1 MEDWKIAE
9 ALLANTNR
17 VMLTGPPGVGKTYA
31 AQRYQL
37 GGRGVYS
44 ITCTP
49 DTPAS
54 EIRGNYFPT
63 EDGNLRWQDGVG
75 IKAMREGSRL
85 VLNEISQ
92 AGPDLYPLVLALT
105 DCSDSAHITLPT
117 GETVKPS
124 YGYQV
129 VATDNARHTDLAPA
143 LQSRFATAMWVGS
156 VHPDALALFPA
167 EFHGL
172 IAMSC
177 ESEESREDRKDITLR
192 HWLEFF
198 KLRPLLGI
206 DDGDLAALIFS
217 DREMGSSLNLLEAN
231 KEERQSEATE
241 TVGATEATL

>member
-9 ALLANTNR
+9 ALLSNTNR
-17 VMLTGPPGVGKTYA
+17 VLLTGPPGVGKTYT
-31 AQRYQL
+31 AQRYML
-37 GGRGVYS
+37 GSRKCYS

-75 IKAMREGSRL
+75 IKAMREGARL

-105 DCSDSAHITLPT
+105 DCTDSAHITLPT
-117 GETVKPS
+117 GETVTPN

-129 VATDNARHTDLAPA
+129 VGTDNALHTDLSAA
-143 LQSRFATAMWVGS
+143 LQSRFATAMWVDS
-156 VHPDALALFPA
+156 VHPDALALFP
-167 EFHGL
+167 EPFRKL
-172 IAMSC
+172 IARTC
-177 ESEESREDRKDITLR
+177 RETDNDSYKKDVTLR

-198 KLRPLLGI
+198 KLRPLLSLS
-206 DDGDLAALIFS
+206 DVELAQLLFTDGEI
-217 DREMGSSLNLLEAN
+217 GSSLHLLEAN
-231 KEERQSEATE
+231 QAVPEVTSP
-241 TVGATEATL
+241 